1 MRSLEKNALLLRY
14 RSSENRKKYSKTEEL
29 KCLFV
34 KKNKKGLL
42 QQLNEK
48 NITDNKKFWKKAT
61 TFHSNKVLSTDR
73 TNLIENNKTINDAN
87 ETANIMYIFFS
98 NIVINLNNFE
108 YHDCGDISENIS
120 DSILKAIVKY
130 RNHPNIKSIKR
141 VSNSN
146 KKLFLLIL
154 WTKRKF
160 LRKLIVW
167 MTQKHVK
174 NQIYPQKLSLHLSFN
189 ASVNE
194 VTFPSV
200 FKLADV
206 IPVFKKGSRT
216 LKIITDQS
224 LF

>member
-1 MRSLEKNALLLRY
+1 M
-14 RSSENRKKYSKTEEL
+14 
-29 KCLFV
+29 
-34 KKNKKGLL
+34 
-42 QQLNEK
+42 
-48 NITDNKKFWKKAT
+48 
-61 TFHSNKVLSTDR
+61 STDR

-87 ETANIMYIFFS
+87 ETANIMNIFFS

-160 LRKLIVW
+160 LRKLIVS

-174 NQIYPQKLSLHLSFN
+174 NQMYPQKLSLHLSFN